1 VQLPLDGAPHM
12 LQEDLALTGLP
23 AHIEEESD
31 DDNDDDYSAPA
42 EPVYMNNYAVSPRE
56 LTRLLHKLQST
67 RQEELITELEEALQI
82 AQTQLESKE
91 KELELWKDCVRRLSE
106 VSLVS
111 ALSGTPSYPFC
122 SPSFS

>member
-56 LTRLLHKLQST
+56 LTRLLHKLQDSLTVNKT
-67 RQEELITELEEALQI
+67 RRAHHRAGGGVTNCTDSARIQREGVGAVE
-82 AQTQLESKE
+82 
-91 KELELWKDCVRRLSE
+91 RLCT
-106 VSLVS
+106 
-111 ALSGTPSYPFC
+111 APF
-122 SPSFS
+122 